1 MKTFCEHRN
10 CDKITTAIPQ
20 FCKINMWF
28 SDARNKNFFVPMERA
43 WDTNYIGWPCKYMM
57 IKFYF
62 SALMTAISSSVRPFL
77 GEFGG
82 LFLGES
88 QSESEPFLSR
98 CLLCLGQ

>member
-1 MKTFCEHRN
+1 
-10 CDKITTAIPQ
+10 
-20 FCKINMWF
+20 
-28 SDARNKNFFVPMERA
+28 
-43 WDTNYIGWPCKYMM
+43 MM